1 MTLTSP
7 FYREVANIILLD
19 GYLTDS
25 LGRNEMGM
33 TIHRLRGNT
42 KMKLLF
48 GTGNQA
54 KLSAMKSRLEKIG
67 IDFMS
72 FDKMRHKTTK

>member
-1 MTLTSP
+1 
-7 FYREVANIILLD
+7 
-19 GYLTDS
+19 
-25 LGRNEMGM
+25 MGM

-67 IDFMS
+67 IDFMN